1 MKKVILGLFVL
12 MLILL
17 HSMSFAEENGG
28 NAEEAGIT
36 IEQAIDI
43 AKKEVPGKVIEA
55 EFEEGIYEVKIR
67 TENGERVKFKIDP
80 KDGTIIRKG
89 RIVKGSSKG
98 FSKQK

>member
-1 MKKVILGLFVL
+1 MPGCGVGFLPEGPL
-12 MLILL
+12 
-17 HSMSFAEENGG
+17 AEYFTV
-28 NAEEAGIT
+28 A

-43 AKKEVPGKVIEA
+43 GKKEVPGKVIEA
-55 EFEEGIYEVKIR
+55 EIEDGIYEVKIR
-67 TENGERVKFKIDP
+67 TESGERVKFKIDP

>member
-1 MKKVILGLFVL
+1 MKKIVIALAIVLGSSSVV
-12 MLILL
+12 
-17 HSMSFAEENGG
+17 FAEGRQG
-28 NAEEAGIT
+28 ITLEEAIN
-36 IEQAIDI
+36 I
-43 AKKEVPGKVIEA
+43 ASREVPGKVIEA

>member
-1 MKKVILGLFVL
+1 MKKIVIALAIVLGSSSGV
-12 MLILL
+12 
-17 HSMSFAEENGG
+17 FAEEKQEITL
-28 NAEEAGIT
+28 EEAIN
-36 IEQAIDI
+36 I
-43 AKKEVPGKVIEA
+43 ASKEVPGKVIEA

-98 FSKQK
+98 FGKPE